1 MFFKSL
7 KYHLGFNMDVQNSI
21 KFNFVKIERVTDK
34 AWQIFFD
41 SGQIEWLPK
50 SQCRI
55 NISKNEIYI
64 PKWLADDKDLSFY

>member
-7 KYHLGFNMDVQNSI
+7 NHYLGFNMDVQNSV
-21 KFNFVKIERVTDK
+21 KFNYKKIERETEK
-34 AWQIFFD
+34 AFQVVFD

-55 NISKNEIYI
+55 NKTKNEIYI
-64 PKWLADDKDLSFY
+64 PAWLADDKDLTSD